1 MVILKSFVG
10 RRVIDGFKGTVDF
23 YLHDGVQCARTWPR
37 SQGRSQTPASVAQ
50 QPMFTYVQKLR
61 PQVSAFV
68 QEAYKNLAIDC
79 GLHKWDWFM
88 RGYYGDIYR
97 YPTEPTSS

>member
-1 MVILKSFVG
+1 MAICKSFVG
-10 RRVIDGFKGTVDF
+10 RKVIDGFKGTIDY

-50 QPMFTYVQKLR
+50 QPMFTYVQRLWKD
-61 PQVSAFV
+61 VSPTV
-68 QEAYKNLAIDC
+68 KESYKYLAWDC
-79 GLHKWDWFM
+79 GLHQKDWFM
-88 RGYYGDIYR
+88 RGYYGYIYR